1 MSTYVFEYEV
11 RVLVT
16 KRIDADDGLRLHS
29 KEFKANDDNEALK
42 IVENEKQKGR
52 MPSRLL
58 KVIKTKNW

>member
-58 KVIKTKNW
+58 KVIKTNW

>member
-1 MSTYVFEYEV
+1 MSTYVFEYNV

-16 KRIDADDGLRLHS
+16 TRIDTDDGLRLHS
-29 KEFKANDDNEALK
+29 KEFKADDDNKALK

-58 KVIKTKNW
+58 KVIKTNW